1 MRGMKRRAFFLAFAI
16 ALIAAAYGGYR
27 YFATNGKQT
36 TYKFAT
42 VESGPLTAAV
52 SAAGT
57 LNPVSTVQV
66 GSQISGQIKEI
77 LVDFNSPV
85 KAGQLVARIDPET
98 YRYKL
103 RQTEADL
110 EATRDRKSVV

>member
-57 LNPVSTVQV
+57 PFAVDLLKTEMPLWPAHYIALATVV
-66 GSQISGQIKEI
+66 GTIAM
-77 LVDFNSPV
+77 L
-85 KAGQLVARIDPET
+85 
-98 YRYKL
+98 L
-103 RQTEADL
+103 RP
-110 EATRDRKSVV
+110 RRF